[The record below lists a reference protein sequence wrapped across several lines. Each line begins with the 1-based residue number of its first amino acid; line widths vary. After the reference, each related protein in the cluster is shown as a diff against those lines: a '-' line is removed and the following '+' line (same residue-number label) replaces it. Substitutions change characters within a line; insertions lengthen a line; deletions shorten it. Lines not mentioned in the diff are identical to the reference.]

1 MTRKTSSTPRFAV
14 NRAPG
19 ESYDAFARRAHRAHT
34 SDALRAKVHEG
45 RWLPAE
51 EYERLTGRPGRQAP
65 PVVLDSPPPV
75 GDEALDAGAST
86 TATSPGGSAFA
97 EHSRALGGQALMAAA
112 MSIAADLAQG
122 REVDLAST
130 GGRAARSAVRSAAV
144 GVVRTGVEQVAE
156 RVVVR
161 AAVQGAVKTTLRTNA
176 VGQVAV
182 LLVDQTVDTVQWAR
196 GKVDAAEYGRRSAG
210 NVADA
215 AGGLAGAAAGAAI
228 GSVVPLVGTAVG
240 GVVGAIVGSLAARSV
255 TRQLV

>member
-1 MTRKTSSTPRFAV
+1 MSRKTSSTPRFAV

-34 SDALRAKVHEG
+34 SDVLRAKVHEG

-65 PVVLDSPPPV
+65 PIVLESPTSV
-75 GDEALDAGAST
+75 SEEALDTGAAT
-86 TATSPGGSAFA
+86 TTSSGGSAFTD
-97 EHSRALGGQALMAAA
+97 HSRALGGQALMAAA
-112 MSIAADLAQG
+112 MSVAADLAQG
-122 REVDLAST
+122 RRVDVAST
-130 GGRAARSAVRSAAV
+130 GGRAVRSAARSAAV
-144 GVVRTGVEQVAE
+144 GAVRTGVEHVAE

-161 AAVQGAVKTTLRTNA
+161 AAVQGVVKTTLRTNA

-240 GVVGAIVGSLAARSV
+240 GVVGAIVGSLAARRV

>member
-19 ESYDAFARRAHRAHT
+19 ESYDAFARRAHRTHT

-51 EYERLTGRPGRQAP
+51 EYERLTGRPGRQVP
-65 PVVLDSPPPV
+65 PVVLEPPTSL
-75 GDEALDAGAST
+75 GEEALDAGAAT
-86 TATSPGGSAFA
+86 PTAPGRSALA
-97 EHSRALGGQALMAAA
+97 DHSRALGGQALMAAA
-112 MSIAADLAQG
+112 MSVASDFAQG
-122 REVDLAST
+122 RRVDVAST
-130 GGRAARSAVRSAAV
+130 GGRAARSAARSAAV
-144 GVVRTGVEQVAE
+144 GVVRAGVEQVAE

-161 AAVQGAVKTTLRTNA
+161 AAVQGVVKSTLRTNA

-182 LLVDQTVDTVQWAR
+182 LLVDQTVDTVEWAR

-240 GVVGAIVGSLAARSV
+240 GVVGAIVGSLAAR
-255 TRQLV
+255 RMARRLV

>member
-14 NRAPG
+14 NRASG
-19 ESYDAFARRAHRAHT
+19 ESYDAFARRAHRTHT
-34 SDALRAKVHEG
+34 SDALRAKVYEG

-51 EYERLTGRPGRQAP
+51 EYERLTGRPGRPVP
-65 PVVLDSPPPV
+65 PVVLESPTSV
-75 GDEALDAGAST
+75 GEEALGGGPT
-86 TATSPGGSAFA
+86 TTSSRGSALA

-112 MSIAADLAQG
+112 MSVATDLAQG
-122 REVDLAST
+122 RRVDVAST
-130 GGRAARSAVRSAAV
+130 GGRAVRSAARSAAV

-161 AAVQGAVKTTLRTNA
+161 AAVQGVVKTTLRTNA
-176 VGQVAV
+176 VGQMAA

-240 GVVGAIVGSLAARSV
+240 GVVGAIVGSLAAQRV
-255 TRQLV
+255 TRRLV